1 MRNFKEWLGKMRPSI
16 NNYNYYVDFE
26 KVYANVDAIRI
37 ELNIMNSLIGSKN
50 IEADFTALL
59 KRYPEILKCIPTLL
73 AVRQSEIYAQDE
85 DGAFLY
91 NFSRMNDSVEQ
102 YIQFM
107 QKTGLLELIANHLIN
122 NLVDY
127 VLGIETGLDSNGRK
141 NRGGHQMEDL
151 VEGYI
156 KKSGAEYY
164 KEMYLTDIER
174 KWNVDLS
181 AISAEGTSTKRWDFV
196 VKTQSTIF
204 VIETNFYS
212 SGGSKL
218 NETAR
223 SYKMI
228 AEEARAI
235 DGVEFVWV
243 TDGGGWHSA
252 RRNLEETFNTMQ
264 HLYNI
269 NDMENGAFLS
279 LFV

>member
-1 MRNFKEWLGKMRPSI
+1 
-16 NNYNYYVDFE
+16 
-26 KVYANVDAIRI
+26 
-37 ELNIMNSLIGSKN
+37 
-50 IEADFTALL
+50 
-59 KRYPEILKCIPTLL
+59 
-73 AVRQSEIYAQDE
+73 
-85 DGAFLY
+85 
-91 NFSRMNDSVEQ
+91 
-102 YIQFM
+102 M

-204 VIETNFYS
+204 VIETNFYGG
-212 SGGSKL
+212 GGSKL

-228 AEEARAI
+228 AEEARAV
-235 DGVEFVWV
+235 DGVEFIAPAGTLKKHLIRCSIFIISMIWKMESF
-243 TDGGGWHSA
+243 GGCSF
-252 RRNLEETFNTMQ
+252 R
-264 HLYNI
+264 
-269 NDMENGAFLS
+269 S
-279 LFV
+279 LMA